1 MTVLKRFS
9 ALGYQN
15 IVERRDCLFAPYAER
30 RSSYL
35 RKKDLLEPHCEFSKE
50 LPKEKKTL
58 KISKIKL

>member
-1 MTVLKRFS
+1 MAMLKRFS

-15 IVERRDCLFAPYAER
+15 IVERRDCLFEPYAER

-35 RKKDLLEPHCEFSKE
+35 RKKDLLGPCCEFSKE
-50 LPKEKKTL
+50 LPKDKEML

>member
-1 MTVLKRFS
+1 MPVLKRFS

-15 IVERRDCLFAPYAER
+15 VVERRDCLFAPYAEK

-35 RKKDLLEPHCEFSKE
+35 RKKDLLEPHCEFSKD
-50 LPKEKKTL
+50 LPKEKEKL